1 MCTRA
6 CLCVRSAPPPDPDPD
21 SRRGRWLLWL
31 LRGCVA
37 QHADPSVWPPPPA
50 LGSRKTRLTRP
61 GEKALTRLPA
71 FPCRPV
77 SWSDGGPWKGLP
89 CSRVRA
95 ALFTSCG
102 RSTRGLGGGAAE
114 PGRPRGHLPDWES
127 DPSAA
132 DGRRDTVRVSVSVFT
147 DTRRTRTFLLSVFSA
162 SAHLPVIE
170 RGDTSWS
177 RRCKN
182 PPRRSGP
189 EELDVEPP
197 ANCVNLGG
205 SQLLV
210 CGGKRPVHPPGF
222 PRAFS
227 GT

>member
-1 MCTRA
+1 M
-6 CLCVRSAPPPDPDPD
+6 
-21 SRRGRWLLWL
+21 
-31 LRGCVA
+31 
-37 QHADPSVWPPPPA
+37 
-50 LGSRKTRLTRP
+50 
-61 GEKALTRLPA
+61 
-71 FPCRPV
+71 PCRPV
-77 SWSDGGPWKGLP
+77 SWSDSPWKGLP
-89 CSRVRA
+89 CSQARA

-102 RSTRGLGGGAAE
+102 RSTRGLGRGTAE

-162 SAHLPVIE
+162 SAHLPSIE
-170 RGDTSWS
+170 REDTSWS
-177 RRCKN
+177 RRCKS

-205 SQLLV
+205 LSSSSAGARGQS
-210 CGGKRPVHPPGF
+210 F
-222 PRAFS
+222 PRGFQGPFLEPESHAASVPWAPPSVEGFCGERSWGGVCLIAKATHSRILCCFLSWGLLSS
-227 GT
+227 GSSYFLKK